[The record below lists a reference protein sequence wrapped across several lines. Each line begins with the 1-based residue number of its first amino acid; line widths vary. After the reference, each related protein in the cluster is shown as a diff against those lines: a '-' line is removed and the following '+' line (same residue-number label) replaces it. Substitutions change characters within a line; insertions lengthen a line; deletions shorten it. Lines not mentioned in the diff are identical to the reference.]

1 MTNNHIDNTVMRG
14 SDKYHSPSEQAPFDE
29 TVADAPSERLLV
41 ESTVSGRPAV
51 DDLRRMQEAM
61 EEYRCRHPDED
72 LSVNDFRF
80 VGILADIDPQSNASR
95 LVHSGKG
102 NLQWD

>member
-1 MTNNHIDNTVMRG
+1 MTNKHIANTVMPG
-14 SDKYHSPSEQAPFDE
+14 SDKYHSPPEQAPFDE
-29 TVADAPSERLLV
+29 TVADARSECLLV
-41 ESTVSGRPAV
+41 ESTVAGRPAV
-51 DDLRRMQEAM
+51 DNLRRMREAM

-80 VGILADIDPQSNASR
+80 VGILADIDPESNASL